1 MVGSYIVHYNESLL
15 HCDIKKKN
23 SHLFIC
29 VTFTYVHERI
39 SSLNDERQILG
50 TKAL

>member
-15 HCDIKKKN
+15 HCDIKKN

-29 VTFTYVHERI
+29 VAFTYVHERI